1 MTDPTNALPLDE
13 SSRQSLA
20 TVGLRYALVDTDD
33 SAEHDRW
40 LQADHRGF
48 HFDALTVEQ
57 LAEYR
62 LGLAGTR
69 SIGVWDA
76 TAAEPDSP
84 VATVGSWRS
93 SVSLPGGRSL
103 EAWAISAVSVAATH
117 RRRGIASALL
127 EGELR
132 AAQAAGVPVAALTV
146 SEATIYG
153 RWGFGPAAYTAD
165 YRIDTR
171 GLRLTRASPSGRVH
185 RVDAPALRASAPGI
199 AERSRER
206 TAGEVP
212 VDELRWNRMFAISAR
227 TADHARRLR
236 AARYDDAEGEPQGF
250 VLYSLREDAAD
261 FAAHTLTVEYL
272 CAATDDA
279 YVALWHYVLNQDLVS
294 TVVASLRPV
303 DEPLPWLV
311 SNPRAVQTTERRE
324 HLWLRILDVPAALGA
339 RRFAHAETVLLRVT
353 DPLGFAHGAWMLV
366 ADRHGRATVTAVDSG
381 SDSGAS
387 ASPAEAGVEAAVIE
401 AAITQPAVIG
411 LGVEALG
418 ALLLGGTPVE
428 ALRLAGRLVEG
439 TPGAAQR
446 LDSLL
451 HTSRA
456 AHLSTWF

>member
-1 MTDPTNALPLDE
+1 MTNPTNAVPLDE
-13 SSRQSLA
+13 GSRAWLA
-20 TVGLRYALVDTDD
+20 TAGLRYALVDSGD
-33 SAEHDRW
+33 SAEYDRW

-69 SIGVWDA
+69 LIGVWDA
-76 TAAEPDSP
+76 TAAEPESP
-84 VATVGSWRS
+84 IATVGSWRS
-93 SVSLPGGRSL
+93 SVSLLDGENL

-132 AAQAAGVPVAALTV
+132 AAHAAGVPVAALTV

-171 GLRLTRASPSGRVH
+171 GLRLTAALPSGRVH
-185 RVDAPALRASAPGI
+185 RVSTAALRASAPGI
-199 AERSRER
+199 AERSHER

-212 VDELRWNRMFAISAR
+212 VDALRWNRMFAISAR

-236 AARYDDAEGEPQGF
+236 AARYDNAEGEPQGF
-250 VLYSLREDAAD
+250 VLYSLAEAPAD
-261 FAAHTLTVEYL
+261 FAAHTLTVEYF

-279 YVALWHYVLNQDLVS
+279 YVALWHYVLDQDLVS

-303 DEPLPWLV
+303 DELLPWLV

-324 HLWLRILDVPAALGA
+324 HLWLRILDVSAALGA
-339 RRFAHAETVLLRVT
+339 RRFAHAETVLLRVS
-353 DPLGFAHGAWMLV
+353 DPLGFAEGEWMLV
-366 ADRHGRATVTAVDSG
+366 TDGDGRATITAAPSDSSSG
-381 SDSGAS
+381 ASSNASSGAS
-387 ASPAEAGVEAAVIE
+387 ASAAKVTLEPAIIE
-401 AAITQPAVIG
+401 

-439 TPGAAQR
+439 TPGSAQR
-446 LDSLL
+446 IDALV

-456 AHLSTWF
+456 PHLSTWF